1 MVNNDYLDNK
11 KKYREL
17 CRKERSIPI
26 FSKDWWLDAVAG
38 DNWDVALVENNGE
51 VIAALPFVKKKKIIF
66 DVISMPKLTQ
76 NLGIWVKYP
85 ENQKYANRLSF
96 EKEIYTQ
103 LIEQIPYFD
112 YFSQNFHYSMTNWLP
127 FYWKGFEQTTRYT
140 YVIEDISDLGKVYDN
155 FKSNIRGKIKKAQK
169 IVGVELTES
178 IDLFYELN
186 RKTFER
192 QGIKIPYT
200 LDFLREK
207 DKIVSRNHARKIF
220 VAKDGEGRVHSSLYL
235 IWDSDSSYVHMV
247 GEDPDLRRSGAG
259 ILLIWEAIK
268 FTKEKIGLN
277 KFDFEG
283 SMIENIESVRRA
295 FGAIQKPYFQITKI
309 NSKLLKSGKFLKGV
323 FK

>member
-1 MVNNDYLDNK
+1 MNNK
-11 KKYREL
+11 EKYREL
-17 CRKERSIPI
+17 CKREKSIPI

-38 DNWDVALVENNGE
+38 DNWDVAVVEKNGE
-51 VIAALPFVKKKKIIF
+51 VIAALPFVKKRKMIF
-66 DVISMPKLTQ
+66 DIISMPKLTQ

-103 LIEQIPYFD
+103 LIEQLPYFD
-112 YFSQNFHYSMTNWLP
+112 YFCQNFHYSMTNWLP

-140 YVIEDISDLGKVYDN
+140 YVIEDLSNLEAVYDN
-155 FKSNIRGKIKKAQK
+155 FKSNVRGKIRKAQR
-169 IVGVELTES
+169 IVHVESTES

-186 RKTFER
+186 KKTFNR
-192 QGIKIPYT
+192 QGITIPYT
-200 LDFLREK
+200 LDFLRRK
-207 DKIVSRNHARKIF
+207 DEVVSRNHSRQIF
-220 VAKDGEGRVHSSLYL
+220 IAKDDEGRIHSALYL
-235 IWDSDSSYVHMV
+235 IWDGQSSYVHMV
-247 GEDPDLRRSGAG
+247 GEDPDLRKSGAG

-268 FTKEKIGLN
+268 FTKEKLGLN

-295 FGAIQKPYFQITKI
+295 FGAVQKPYFQITKT
-309 NSKLLKSGKFLKGV
+309 NSKLLKVRKLLKEV